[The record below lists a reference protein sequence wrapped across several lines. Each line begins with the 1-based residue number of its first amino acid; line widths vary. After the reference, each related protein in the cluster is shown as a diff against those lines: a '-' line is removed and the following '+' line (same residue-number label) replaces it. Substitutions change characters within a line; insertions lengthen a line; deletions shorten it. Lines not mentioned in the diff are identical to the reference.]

1 MGIKEEGLAVRKPGR
16 DENKDGEEKSER
28 RKRRQRSNQKSEFTK
43 DETLKEE
50 FTEVSDIGDP
60 KEIGRAD
67 SDVKVTVAEAAK
79 TDMRNI
85 MLIDQGRCPQCHGRT
100 ERFLFTVVCPS
111 CGWFRRKIPETG
123 HSVVHLNDGKKIVC
137 DYVHRGEHEYLCIRD
152 GVVVAEVL
160 RASVFNIE
168 HSWKEH
174 ELENAREAAQ
184 KLRVGI
190 CAWCETLL
198 SEVDAEEV
206 GEDYVAF
213 GNTQEH
219 YRFCSEKC
227 QRAFRKQYPSRI
239 HRNCYETD
247 CNQCN
252 LCMKRHDT
260 RDFKRK
266 IIR

>member
-1 MGIKEEGLAVRKPGR
+1 MRMRGTKEQNGNEKAEDKRK
-16 DENKDGEEKSER
+16 K
-28 RKRRQRSNQKSEFTK
+28 RQRTGQNQDFPK
-43 DETLKEE
+43 DDTLKEE
-50 FTEVSDIGDP
+50 FTEVTDIGDP
-60 KEIGRAD
+60 KEIGKAD
-67 SDVKVTVAEAAK
+67 SEVKVTVAEAAK
-79 TDMRNI
+79 TDIRNI
-85 MLIDQGRCPQCHGRT
+85 MLIDQGRCPNCHGRT

-123 HSVVHLNDGKKIVC
+123 HSLVHLNDGKKIVC

-152 GVVVAEVL
+152 GVVIAEVM
-160 RASVFNIE
+160 RSSVFNIE
-168 HSWKEH
+168 HAWKEH
-174 ELENAREAAQ
+174 ELDDARESAQ

-190 CAWCETLL
+190 CAWCETLI
-198 SEVDAEEV
+198 SEVDPEGI
-206 GEDYVAF
+206 GEDYVSF

-219 YRFCSEKC
+219 YLFCTEKC

-252 LCMKRHDT
+252 LCMKRFDT

-266 IIR
+266 ILRN